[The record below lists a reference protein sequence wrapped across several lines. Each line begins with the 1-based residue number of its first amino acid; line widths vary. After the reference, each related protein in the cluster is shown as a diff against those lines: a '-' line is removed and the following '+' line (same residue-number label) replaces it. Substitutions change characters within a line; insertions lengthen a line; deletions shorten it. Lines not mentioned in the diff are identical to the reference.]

1 MVGELSPDG
10 QLMWDG
16 NQWVPNQGPGVQDV
30 ANMANTQV
38 GVTQQPAMEQP
49 VMGQPASGQ
58 PMMQQ
63 GGIDPMTGG
72 IAGDPAAGMWAPDGS
87 AMSGGGKG
95 KLFAIALIGIV
106 LASGV
111 GWGTYEFVIDPM
123 LDPDPYSRE
132 QFVEHA
138 LAQPT
143 MEEVMGG
150 EVKAWSCEVDLSLSE
165 VEDELLGSF
174 SVDMKTKLYAS
185 ETAAR
190 ADLDMTI
197 RTESLPLPVKMDV
210 WLSESEM
217 AVNMMGEASVTTFN
231 SLGGEPATLLF
242 ADDEAM
248 FAETIPFCFLN
259 HEIAEAVSEDSGIS
273 FFSEAERF
281 PDEDGERAVRVDV
294 EYELD
299 GEELSISMYFDEDD
313 QLIGGKASNSSGM
326 SLLMKLDNGAVSE
339 PSWLSGADDSPM
351 PLELEESIWSN
362 YSHRNYSVKTQ
373 YNTTFEMTGVDIV
386 LYSEVY
392 DEEEMEDILVTDHN
406 IGSLTN
412 ILTQNATLQITD
424 EYGSSN
430 CTFNYTDNEPLNLIS
445 TGDEIEMD
453 CEGDAEL
460 YELELGLSSVLG
472 IAQPMEM
479 ELSWISPVLTLIS
492 VLGAALVLVKRHH

>member
-351 PLELEESIWSN
+351 PLELDEGIWN
-362 YSHRNYSVKTQ
+362 NNSHGVYTINTQ
-373 YNTTFEMTGVDIV
+373 YNTTFDMTGVSLV
-386 LYSEVY
+386 LYSEEY
-392 DEEEMEDILVTDHN
+392 DDEEMEDILVTEHS
-406 IGSLTN
+406 IEFLTN
-412 ILTQNATLQITD
+412 MLSQNATLQVSTMD
-424 EYGSSN
+424 GNAN

-445 TGDEIEMD
+445 TGDVIGMACD
-453 CEGDAEL
+453 GSADFYDL
-460 YELELGLSSVLG
+460 SIGLENAKG

-479 ELSWISPVLTLIS
+479 ELPWISPVLTLIS